1 MEKFDDLLKKY
12 NSLVLEAD
20 ETDAISQDPEMADV
34 ENTSDNQETDVE
46 QPIDNGQNV
55 KQLTVEGKR
64 YLIELIQKALS
75 VDPDNLTAEQK
86 AIFDEEITVENADD
100 MLNQLTALIE
110 PF

>member
-12 NSLVLEAD
+12 TSLVLEAD
-20 ETDAISQDPEMADV
+20 ETDAISQDPGMADIQ
-34 ENTSDNQETDVE
+34 NTGDNQDAAVE
-46 QPIDNGQNV
+46 QPVDNSQPE

-86 AIFDEEITVENADD
+86 AIFDEEITAENADE